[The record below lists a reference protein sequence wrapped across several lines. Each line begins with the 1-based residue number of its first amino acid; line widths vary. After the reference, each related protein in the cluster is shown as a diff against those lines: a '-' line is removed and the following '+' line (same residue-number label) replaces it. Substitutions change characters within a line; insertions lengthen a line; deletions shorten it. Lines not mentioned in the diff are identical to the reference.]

1 MPNTDAV
8 KTVVGGAVVSAAVVA
23 LMALLRSGS
32 FDADD
37 LARGAVLG
45 AIFASLL
52 HLRKGA
58 DTGDRTGPPG

>member
-8 KTVVGGAVVSAAVVA
+8 RTVVGGAVVSAASVA
-23 LMALLRSGS
+23 LLTLLRSGS

-45 AIFASLL
+45 AIFASIL
-52 HLRKGA
+52 HMRRGA
-58 DTGDRTGPPG
+58 GMGGRTGPQG